1 MELIW
6 DRVLNEYV
14 HSLISPDGRS
24 TFESTPNLVR
34 AVLDN
39 AKIKKND
46 VVVDVGCGW
55 GNITIPCSKQTRQA
69 VIGIEPDLDN
79 INEARKRS
87 TGYNIKYIEG
97 AFEKLNYTGEADVVI
112 SSLAFHQVSQQ
123 YRATAIKN
131 IESLLKKTGKFVLC
145 DTIIMFDPKANP
157 ELFDKVYRYLLE
169 KTVPQD
175 IFTTQIAP
183 YLQNDHIYTWEEM
196 KEYTPEDSWFYSEN
210 DLRKWA
216 SESNMQILE
225 AKEFCPFFGIVVIG
239 KMVSTVIK
247 RN

>member
-1 MELIW
+1 MSTNLGA
-6 DRVLNEYV
+6 V
-14 HSLISPDGRS
+14 H
-24 TFESTPNLVR
+24 
-34 AVLDN
+34 
-39 AKIKKND
+39 
-46 VVVDVGCGW
+46 
-55 GNITIPCSKQTRQA
+55 
-69 VIGIEPDLDN
+69 
-79 INEARKRS
+79 
-87 TGYNIKYIEG
+87 NIKYIEG

-239 KMVSTVIK
+239 KMASTE
-247 RN
+247 